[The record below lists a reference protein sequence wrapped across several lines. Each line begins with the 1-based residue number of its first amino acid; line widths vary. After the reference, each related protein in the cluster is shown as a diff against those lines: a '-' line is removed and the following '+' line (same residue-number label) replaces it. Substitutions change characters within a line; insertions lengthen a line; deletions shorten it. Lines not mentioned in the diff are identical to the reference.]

1 MKDSVLAKAN
11 AFKGFNDIAL
21 RGEIVIY
28 GSTYMAN
35 FPFYELAN
43 KSNLE
48 NAIYNRSIEGMTI
61 DEALE
66 LLQPCVIDIAPSK
79 VFLNLGEEDCTQADG
94 FEKYDKIVQTL
105 RQALPQT
112 KIYLIGLQGQSQ
124 AAENFNKRMA
134 DLCDKKHIFFIQFS
148 RASLTGV
155 AQYKA
160 RFKELSCFFRSRPI
174 AFSKAFAISSL

>member
-1 MKDSVLAKAN
+1 MKDSVLAKAK
-11 AFKGFNDIAL
+11 AFQGFNDIAL
-21 RGEIVIY
+21 KGEIVIY
-28 GSTYMAN
+28 GSTYMSN

-79 VFLNLGEEDCTQADG
+79 VFLNLGEEDCAQADG
-94 FEKYDKIVQTL
+94 FEKYSKIVQTI
-105 RQALPQT
+105 RQTLPHT
-112 KIYLIGLQGQSQ
+112 KIYLIALLGKGQ
-124 AAENFNKRMA
+124 AAEGFNKHIEG
-134 DLCDKKHIFFIQFS
+134 LCDRKHIFFIRFS
-148 RASLTGV
+148 GASLTGI

-160 RFKELSCFFRSRPI
+160 RFKELSCFFRSQPI